1 ERLPQAPDL
10 RLRRLHAR
18 ALRGDLP
25 REPRQALAAV
35 RGAAQQRGDGA
46 LRLPGGPL
54 HVLALADGRRERV
67 ARAGDLRLEL
77 GLGRAHALRLR
88 LELVGVL
95 AARRGLG
102 ASEQAHALLGERL
115 RAAQALA

>member
-1 ERLPQAPDL
+1 
-10 RLRRLHAR
+10 
-18 ALRGDLP
+18 
-25 REPRQALAAV
+25 
-35 RGAAQQRGDGA
+35 
-46 LRLPGGPL
+46 
-54 HVLALADGRRERV
+54 

-102 ASEQAHALLGERL
+102 ASEQAHALLCERL
-115 RAAQALA
+115 RAAQALAQRREAEPDVGRGAERGRGLGRLALETAEPVACRGERALALGRL